1 MEDLYEKYVLF
12 NNEMLESH
20 RPLEIAAI
28 MIAQGLS
35 IYKTMLSEE
44 EYQKMVDSISDAREQ
59 VKIIQGPVIQ

>member
-28 MIAQGLS
+28 MITQGLS

-59 VKIIQGPVIQ
+59 VKIIQGPIIQ